1 MILNRAKEYYKNN
14 KDKINKQAREKYNNS
29 PEEKLKILE
38 YGKNRYHNM
47 YEAEKNKQREARRNR
62 CRNMTEEQ
70 KN

>member
-1 MILNRAKEYYKNN
+1 ME
-14 KDKINKQAREKYNNS
+14 
-29 PEEKLKILE
+29 
-38 YGKNRYHNM
+38 KNRYHNM